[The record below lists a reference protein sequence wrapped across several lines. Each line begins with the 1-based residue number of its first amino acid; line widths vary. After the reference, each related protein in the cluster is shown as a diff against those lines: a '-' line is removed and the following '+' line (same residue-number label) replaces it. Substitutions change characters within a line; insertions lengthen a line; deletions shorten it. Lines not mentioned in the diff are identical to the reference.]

1 MLSTS
6 TTSLPFVAHA
16 VPATRDSVSKLA
28 VAESVAAAMSDATV
42 VVDAF
47 GYIVRFSAGFA
58 ALWEL
63 GPEHARQLT
72 GMHAIELLAVT
83 LVGSDER
90 IRMLRRAQSIGE
102 PTAFHLQLRSGRVL
116 EARLVLVSL
125 EEGMGRAGLWA
136 LRDITE
142 SRRLQRELQE
152 TKERAERQAQALRD
166 VLANI
171 NHELRNPLNVII
183 GFGRV
188 LERTAASALSDKQ
201 HKYLA
206 GITES
211 GERMLRLV
219 DDLVELRA
227 VQDANLRLETVD
239 VSSVARD
246 IAGMFEEA
254 ARSQGIEL
262 AVRMPSAPAYARAH
276 RSALLRA
283 LTNLVSNALKFT
295 AEGGQIEI
303 GIAAHGSRLELAVR
317 DSGCGIAPEHQAHLF
332 DYVERVGAKHE
343 HHMKGSGI
351 GLALVKALVVKQG
364 GAITVESELGK
375 GSAFKIALDAA
386 T

>member
-1 MLSTS
+1 MLRTS
-6 TTSLPFVAHA
+6 TTSPSFVAHA
-16 VPATRDSVSKLA
+16 VPARRDSVSKLA

-47 GYIVRFSAGFA
+47 GYILRFSAGFA

-63 GPEHARQLT
+63 EPKHARQLT
-72 GMHAIELLAVT
+72 GMHAIELLATT

-90 IRMLRRAQSIGE
+90 IEVLRRAQNIGE
-102 PTAFHLQLRSGRVL
+102 PTVFQLQLRSGRVL

-142 SRRLQRELQE
+142 SRSQERELRAA
-152 TKERAERQAQALRD
+152 KERAERQVQAMRD

-188 LERTAASALSDKQ
+188 LERTAAGALSEKQ

-227 VQDANLRLETVD
+227 VQDASLRLEAVD

-246 IAGMFEEA
+246 IAVLFEEA
-254 ARSQGIEL
+254 ARSRGIKL
-262 AVRMPSAPAYARAH
+262 AVRVPNAPVYARAN
-276 RSALLRA
+276 RSALLQA
-283 LTNLVSNALKFT
+283 LTNLLSNALQFT
-295 AEGGQIEI
+295 PDGGEIEVSM
-303 GIAAHGSRLELAVR
+303 AALGPRLELAVR
-317 DSGCGIAPEHQAHLF
+317 DSGCGIAPEHQPHLF

-351 GLALVKALVVKQG
+351 GLALVKALVAKQG
-364 GAITVESELGK
+364 GAISVASELGQ
-375 GSAFKIALDAA
+375 GSVFKIALDAV